1 MYTVS
6 TDGVKLLNVR
16 ITHKKAPIHTLE
28 KFTFKDIDMAY
39 RMFLTSVE
47 DIRECIILQTC
58 NRVEIFLAV
67 DKIEVEKIFE
77 IWRNI
82 TKIRDLSFKPA
93 EIDQDKGAIEHLLRL
108 TSGLESLVV
117 GEDQILGQVKRA
129 FEYSRQ
135 NGYVDSFIPIIF
147 DHAIKVGSRIRTNT
161 GLNKGSV
168 SIGSIAV
175 NLAEEYFDDFQ
186 KKKVL
191 LIGTGEGATL
201 VAKSLRKRQVNFDVA
216 SRTFERAKSFSS
228 TVGGTP
234 VKFEDALHNF
244 DNTDIIFVS
253 TTAPY
258 YLITYDR
265 IFKSSKKNRGM
276 MIFDLSNPRTV
287 DDKIATISG
296 IKLVNIDQIAE
307 IVDRNLKRRH
317 EEIRLAEKMI
327 QNGMQSMDL
336 LFRKIKAE
344 PFVISIFKIVDD
356 VRNRELSKAVR
367 MLGISKGMKEFE
379 VIEQL
384 SYAIV
389 EGILST
395 PMNNFRKE
403 IGNTE
408 KNEEVLN
415 IVSRI
420 FNYEPK

>member
-1 MYTVS
+1 MNSVI
-6 TDGVKLLNVR
+6 TDELKLLNVR
-16 ITHKKAPIHTLE
+16 ITHKKAPIHVLE
-28 KFTFKDIDMAY
+28 KFTFKDIAKAY
-39 RMFLTSVE
+39 RIFLTSD
-47 DIRECIILQTC
+47 DIRECVILQTC
-58 NRVEIFLAV
+58 NRVEIFLAL
-67 DKIEVEKIFE
+67 DKIDTEKIFE
-77 IWRNI
+77 TWRNI
-82 TKIRDLSFKPA
+82 TEIRDLSFELA
-93 EIDQDKGAIEHLLRL
+93 EIDQDKAAINHLLRL
-108 TSGLESLVV
+108 TSGLESLVL

-135 NGYVDSFIPIIF
+135 NCYVDSFIPIIF

-161 GLNKGSV
+161 GLNKGSI
-168 SIGSIAV
+168 SIGSMAV

-186 KKKVL
+186 SKNVL

-201 VAKSLRKRQVNFDVA
+201 VAKSLKKRQVNFDVA
-216 SRTFERAKSFSS
+216 SRTFERAKSFCIA
-228 TVGGTP
+228 VGGTP
-234 VKFEDALHNF
+234 VMFEDAIRNLE
-244 DNTDIIFVS
+244 NTDIIFVS

-265 IFKSSKKNRGM
+265 IFNRNKKSAGM

-287 DDKIATISG
+287 DDNIATIPG

-307 IVDRNLKRRH
+307 IVDRNLKRRQ
-317 EEIRLAEKMI
+317 EEIRMAEKMI
-327 QNGMQSMDL
+327 QGGMQSMDL

-344 PFVISIFKIVDD
+344 PFVVSIFKIVDE

-367 MLGISKGMKEFE
+367 MLGIKKGMKEFE
-379 VIEQL
+379 IMEQL

-408 KNEEVLN
+408 KNEDVLN

-420 FNYEPK
+420 FNYEPQ

>member
-1 MYTVS
+1 MNSVITNEI
-6 TDGVKLLNVR
+6 KLLNVR
-16 ITHKKAPIHTLE
+16 VTHKKAPIHVLE
-28 KFTFKDIDMAY
+28 KFTFKDIAKAH
-39 RMFLTSVE
+39 RVFLTSG
-47 DIRECIILQTC
+47 DIRECVILQTC
-58 NRVEIFLAV
+58 NRVELYLALGSI
-67 DKIEVEKIFE
+67 DVEKIFD
-77 IWRNI
+77 IWKSVI
-82 TKIRDLSFKPA
+82 GLEGLSFEFA
-93 EIDQDKGAIEHLLRL
+93 EIDEDKAAIHHLLRL

-135 NGYVDSFIPIIF
+135 NCYVDSFVPIIF
-147 DHAIKVGSRIRTNT
+147 EHAIKVGSRIRTNT

-168 SIGSIAV
+168 SIGSMAV

-186 KKKVL
+186 NKKVL

-201 VAKSLRKRQVNFDVA
+201 VAKSLKKRQVNFEVA
-216 SRTFERAKSFSS
+216 SRTFERAKSFCS
-228 TVGGTP
+228 TVGGIP
-234 VKFEDALHNF
+234 VRFEDALHNF
-244 DNTDIIFVS
+244 DKTDIIFVS

-265 IFKSSKKNRGM
+265 IFKCRKKNEGM

-307 IVDRNLKRRH
+307 IVDRNLKRRY
-317 EEIRLAEKMI
+317 EEIRMAEKMI
-327 QNGMQSMDL
+327 QSGMQSMDL

-344 PFVISIFKIVDD
+344 PFVVSIFKIVDE
-356 VRNRELSKAVR
+356 VRNRELSKAAR
-367 MLGISKGMKEFE
+367 MLGIKKGMKEFE
-379 VIEQL
+379 IMEQL
-384 SYAIV
+384 SFAIV

-403 IGNTE
+403 FGNTE

>member
-1 MYTVS
+1 MNTIV
-6 TDGVKLLNVR
+6 TDELKLLNVR
-16 ITHKKAPIHTLE
+16 ITHKKAPIHVLE
-28 KFTFKDIDMAY
+28 KFTFKDIAKAH
-39 RMFLTSVE
+39 RVFLTSG
-47 DIRECIILQTC
+47 DIRECVILQTC
-58 NRVEIFLAV
+58 NRVELFLALERI
-67 DKIEVEKIFE
+67 DVEKIFDT
-77 IWRNI
+77 WRGI
-82 TKIRDLSFKPA
+82 TELEDLSFDSA
-93 EIDQDKGAIEHLLRL
+93 ETDEGKEAIHHLLRL

-135 NGYVDSFIPIIF
+135 NCYVDSFIPLIF
-147 DHAIKVGSRIRTNT
+147 EHAIKVGSRIRTNT

-168 SIGSIAV
+168 SIGSMAV
-175 NLAEEYFDDFQ
+175 NLAEEHFDDFQ
-186 KKKVL
+186 NKKVL

-201 VAKSLRKRQVNFDVA
+201 VAKSLKKRQVNFEVA
-216 SRTFERAKSFSS
+216 SRTYERAKSFSS

-234 VKFEDALHNF
+234 IEFEDALHNF
-244 DNTDIIFVS
+244 DKTDVIFVS

-265 IFKSSKKNRGM
+265 IFNCKNKNDGM

-327 QNGMQSMDL
+327 QGGMESMDL

-344 PFVISIFKIVDD
+344 PFVVSIFKIVDE
-356 VRNRELSKAVR
+356 VRNRELSKAAR
-367 MLGISKGMKEFE
+367 MLGIKKGMKEFE
-379 VIEQL
+379 IMEQL
-384 SYAIV
+384 SFAIV

-408 KNEEVLN
+408 KNEDVLN

-420 FNYEPK
+420 FDYEPK

>member
-1 MYTVS
+1 MNTVV
-6 TDGVKLLNVR
+6 TDELKLLNVR
-16 ITHKKAPIHTLE
+16 ITHKKAPIHVLE
-28 KFTFKDIDMAY
+28 KFTFKDIAKAH
-39 RMFLTSVE
+39 RVFLTAGN
-47 DIRECIILQTC
+47 IRECVILQTC
-58 NRVEIFLAV
+58 NRVELYLALERIDV
-67 DKIEVEKIFE
+67 DKIFDTWKS
-77 IWRNI
+77 I
-82 TKIRDLSFKPA
+82 TERGLSFESA
-93 EIDQDKGAIEHLLRL
+93 EIDEGKEAIHHLLRL

-129 FEYSRQ
+129 FEFSRQ
-135 NGYVDSFIPIIF
+135 NCYIDSFIPLIF
-147 DHAIKVGSRIRTNT
+147 EHAIKVGSRIRTNT

-168 SIGSIAV
+168 SIGSMAV

-186 KKKVL
+186 DKKVL
-191 LIGTGEGATL
+191 LIGTGEGAML
-201 VAKSLRKRQVNFDVA
+201 VAKSLKKRQVNFEVA
-216 SRTFERAKSFSS
+216 SRTYERAMSFSS

-234 VKFEDALHNF
+234 IEFEQALHNF
-244 DNTDIIFVS
+244 DKTDIIFVS

-265 IFKSSKKNRGM
+265 IFNSKKKNDGM

-317 EEIRLAEKMI
+317 EEIRLAETMI
-327 QNGMQSMDL
+327 QSGMESMDL

-344 PFVISIFKIVDD
+344 PFVVSIFKIVDE
-356 VRNRELSKAVR
+356 VRNRELSKAAR
-367 MLGISKGMKEFE
+367 MLGIKKGMKEFE
-379 VIEQL
+379 IMEQL
-384 SYAIV
+384 SFAIV

-408 KNEEVLN
+408 KNDDVLN